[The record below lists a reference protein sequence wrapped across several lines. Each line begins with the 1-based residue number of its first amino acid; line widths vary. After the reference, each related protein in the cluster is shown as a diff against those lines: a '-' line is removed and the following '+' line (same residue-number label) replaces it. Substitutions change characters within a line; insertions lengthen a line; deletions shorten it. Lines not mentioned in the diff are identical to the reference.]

1 MCGIVGYLENKE
13 NTDNAILYK
22 MMSKIIH
29 RGPDG
34 FGTYFDEHI
43 ALGHR
48 RLSIIDL
55 EQGKQP
61 MYNEDETL
69 VCIFNGEIYNFKE
82 LTSELIHYGHIFSTN
97 SDTEV
102 LLHGYEEWG
111 NNLPSKLR
119 GMFAFAIWNKK
130 EQTLFCARDYFGIK
144 PFYYYRKEHIFL
156 FGSEIKSF
164 LPHPDFEKKLNE
176 THLDLYLSYQYSPG
190 SETFFQN
197 VYKLP
202 PAHYL
207 ILKNGNLEIQHYWT
221 PDFQADSSKSLDNW
235 VQEID
240 SAMKHSVNAHKIGDV
255 EVGSFL
261 SSGVD
266 SSYIASLSGV
276 KKTFTVGF
284 ENEKYNESS
293 HANKFSQLLGCTNTT
308 YEIAPEEFWRE
319 LPTIQYHM
327 DEPLA
332 DASAVALYFLNR
344 EASRHVKVCLSGEG
358 ADELFGGYNIYKEPF
373 QCIKYDAL
381 PLWIRKFLKTTA
393 SLFPPTRGLN
403 FLVRHGTPLA
413 ERYIGN
419 TVIFTEK
426 EKRKLCKIVGHAHE
440 NISPVHQLA
449 QSYFNCPSDVDDL
462 TRMQYTDLHLWLAGD
477 ILLKADKMSMAN
489 SLELRVPFLD
499 REVFEIAKK
508 IPTKYRVSKKQTK
521 IALRKAA
528 LSHVGELCSE
538 RKKWGFPVPVRDW
551 LREEPYVTCVREVF
565 ESPTAQRFFYTK
577 ELVKLLEKHEK
588 GVQDNWRK
596 IWCIYIFLLWYE
608 VYFTS

>member
-1 MCGIVGYLENKE
+1 MCGIVGYLEHKE
-13 NTDNAILYK
+13 KTDRAILYK
-22 MMSKIIH
+22 MMSKILH

-34 FGTYFDEHI
+34 FGTYFDDHI

-69 VCIFNGEIYNFKE
+69 VCIFNGEIYNFQE
-82 LTSELIHYGHIFSTN
+82 LKSELIHCGHIFATN

-102 LLHGYEEWG
+102 LLHGYEEWRE
-111 NNLPSKLR
+111 NLPQKLR
-119 GMFAFAIWNKK
+119 GMFAFAIWDKREK
-130 EQTLFCARDYFGIK
+130 TLFCARDYFGIK
-144 PFYYYRKEHIFL
+144 PFYYYKKKHFFL

-176 THLDLYLSYQYSPG
+176 AQLDLYLSYQYSPG
-190 SETFFQN
+190 SETFFQD

-207 ILKNGNLEIQHYWT
+207 ILKNGNVEIQRYWI
-221 PDFQADSSKSLDNW
+221 PDFHADTSKSLEHW
-235 VQEID
+235 TQEID
-240 SAMKHSVNAHKIGDV
+240 TVMQNSVNAHKISDV

-266 SSYIASLSGV
+266 SSYLASISDI

-284 ENEKYNESS
+284 ENEKYSESAYAS
-293 HANKFSQLLGCTNTT
+293 RFSQTLGCSNTT
-308 YEIAPEEFWRE
+308 YQITPEEFWKE
-319 LPTIQYHM
+319 LPAIQYHM

-358 ADELFGGYNIYKEPF
+358 ADELFGGYNIYKEPL
-373 QCIKYDAL
+373 QCKKYDAL
-381 PLWIRKFLKTTA
+381 PFWIRKILGTTA
-393 SLFPPTRGLN
+393 SFFPPTRGLN
-403 FLVRHGTPLA
+403 FLVRHGIPLA

-419 TVIFTEK
+419 TVIFSEK
-426 EKRKLCKIVGHAHE
+426 EKRKLCKTIRHATT
-440 NISPVHQLA
+440 NSSFVQQLA
-449 QSYFNCPSDVDDL
+449 QSYFNHSSDADDL

-499 REVFEIAKK
+499 KEVFETARK
-508 IPTKYRVSKKQTK
+508 IPTKYRVSERQTK

-528 LSHVGELCSE
+528 LSHVGENCSE

-551 LREEPYVTCVREVF
+551 LRQEPYISLVREKF
-565 ESPTAQRFFYTK
+565 ESSTAMNFFHEK
-577 ELVKLLEKHEK
+577 ELIKLLENHPKSS
-588 GVQDNWRK
+588 QDNWRK
-596 IWCIYIFLLWYE
+596 IWCVYMFLIWYDT
-608 VYFTS
+608 YFNI